1 MSKEKIYITTVK
13 IAVTA
18 SSEDEAFELIS
29 ISLSDNLKEHGAIL
43 DWRYDQP
50 DNAFAERGEYKEEE
64 YEEGL
69 AFVDNYMQRV
79 VEALKEGR
87 KLLAIKILKDA
98 TGVGLR
104 EAKETVDQLC
114 PEYLK
119 KDEPKDF
126 LQEHK
131 DQNKVERLLT
141 PMPKDFLQEH
151 KDQNSKPDFI
161 HFKR

>member
-1 MSKEKIYITTVK
+1 MSKQKIYITTVK

-18 SSEDEAFELIS
+18 SCEDEAFESIS
-29 ISLSDNLKEHGAIL
+29 ISLSDNLKECGAIL
-43 DWRYDQP
+43 DWQYDQP

-79 VEALKEGR
+79 VEALKEGK

-98 TGVGLR
+98 TGIGLK

-114 PEYLK
+114 PEYLPKDVFKTDFDNK
-119 KDEPKDF
+119 KDTD
-126 LQEHK
+126 
-131 DQNKVERLLT
+131 
-141 PMPKDFLQEH
+141 
-151 KDQNSKPDFI
+151 KPDFI
-161 HFKR
+161 HFKE

>member
-1 MSKEKIYITTVK
+1 MSKEKIYIATIQ
-13 IAVTA
+13 IAVVA
-18 SSEDEAFELIS
+18 PSEEEAYELIS
-29 ISLSDNLKEHGAIL
+29 YKLDDLRFKKRGTIL

-64 YEEGL
+64 YEEGQ
-69 AFVDNYMQRV
+69 AFIDNYMQRV

-151 KDQNSKPDFI
+151 KPDFI

>member
-1 MSKEKIYITTVK
+1 MSKQKIYITTVK

-18 SSEDEAFELIS
+18 SSEDEAFESIS
-29 ISLSDNLKEHGAIL
+29 ISLSDNLKERGAIL
-43 DWRYDQP
+43 DWQYDQP
-50 DNAFAERGEYKEEE
+50 DNAFAERGEYNEEE

-79 VEALKEGR
+79 VEALKEGK

-119 KDEPKDF
+119 KDDDQLKETYRSGFNEGDNGF
-126 LQEHK
+126 VHK
-131 DQNKVERLLT
+131 
-141 PMPKDFLQEH
+141 F
-151 KDQNSKPDFI
+151 
-161 HFKR
+161 